1 MKWHGTFEA
10 IAAKATSH
18 LIHSFNLAPLLRPTH
33 HRRQLHLQRIRPG
46 GSSAV
51 PCTNADHNSAQRALR
66 SSITTLQP
74 CYAAPRQPIVIP
86 PTHLS
91 QVRSV
96 PANEVGD
103 LASSSSRSSL
113 LDDVVVSGAS
123 DLVGWGALLLGG
135 DDDTSA
141 SRVRVDGDGLVV
153 DDGRVLWGNEREA
166 KESAFGGSKLV
177 GLRIDLQTSAVK
189 SKRQR

>member
-1 MKWHGTFEA
+1 MKWHGTFES
-10 IAAKATSH
+10 IAAKATSPLAH
-18 LIHSFNLAPLLRPTH
+18 NFNLAPLLRPTH
-33 HRRQLHLQRIRPG
+33 HRRQLHLQRIHPG

-51 PCTNADHNSAQRALR
+51 PCPKADQTRARRALET
-66 SSITTLQP
+66 SITTSQP
-74 CYAAPRQPIVIP
+74 CYAAPRQLIVIAS
-86 PTHLS
+86 THPS

-123 DLVGWGALLLGG
+123 DLVGWRALLLGG

-141 SRVRVDGDGLVV
+141 SRVGVDGDGLVV
-153 DDGRVLWGNEREA
+153 DDGRVLWGNEGEA
-166 KESAFGGSKLV
+166 KESAFGSSKLV
-177 GLRIDLQTSAVK
+177 
-189 SKRQR
+189 